1 MKEHTLFNHAQINSS
16 LTRSYSQHNKVS
28 EDGSHAKRK
37 RSVATQQI
45 SGFPASFDLTTLN
58 GANGFVV
65 YGNRS
70 IDYQLVGGVSTAGD
84 INGDGKADLVLGA
97 HRYSDYV
104 DAVFVIFGQSSFPAA
119 FDLTTLNGTNGFVI
133 TAGTRD
139 YLGGSLGTAGDVNG
153 DGKTDLVLGA
163 SFTSNQRGAAY
174 VIFGQSSFPPY
185 FNLSTLNGTNGFVVN
200 GDTTRLGWSV
210 NTAGDINGDGKAD
223 LVLGAPNTYPN
234 SRGAAYVIFGQSS
247 FPPSFN
253 LSTLNGTNGFVVNGL
268 ESGSRLGFSVNTAG
282 DINGDGKTDLVV
294 GAPGRQ
300 YALVIFGQ
308 SSFPSSFDILTLNG
322 TNGFWVGGIF
332 PRTTLGNSVSTAGDV
347 NGDGKDDLVLGD
359 QGAYGNADNIKGAAY
374 VIFGQSSFS
383 SSFYLSTLNGTN
395 GFVVYGISVAFPGGF
410 GNRVSAAGD
419 INRDGKADIVV
430 GAPQLS
436 NAYVIFGQ
444 SSFPPYFN
452 VSTLNGAN
460 GFVVNGDTL
469 FGNYVSTA
477 GDMNGDGKDD
487 LVGNGMGVSENDG
500 IYTGA
505 DYVIFQFNTAPVVIN
520 PIPDQTVMVNQPFN
534 FTVLNNTFSDP
545 DVDSLVYS
553 AEQTNGNLLPSWL
566 AFNNKSGFFSGVAPT
581 AGTTPLSVLASDP
594 YGLSTRANFSLSAKT
609 DSSSPSLETIVGV
622 VGGVLGFGALIGLG
636 CGLYKKCRSSS
647 SRPHNSVEV
656 ESIES
661 TPLMPKG

>member
-1 MKEHTLFNHAQINSS
+1 MQEHTLFNHAQINSS
-16 LTRSYSQHNKVS
+16 LTRSYPQHNKVS
-28 EDGSHAKRK
+28 EEGSHAKRK

-45 SGFPASFDLTTLN
+45 YGFPASFDLTTLN

-65 YGNRS
+65 NGGES
-70 IDYQLVGGVSTAGD
+70 INYQLGRDVRTVGD
-84 INGDGKADLVLGA
+84 INGDGKADLVLGGQ
-97 HRYSDYV
+97 RFSDLV
-104 DAVFVIFGQSSFPAA
+104 GVAFVIFGQSSFPAA

-133 TAGTRD
+133 SAGTRD
-139 YLGGSLGTAGDVNG
+139 FLGCSVGTAGDVNG

-163 SFTSNQRGAAY
+163 PYTNNNRGAAY
-174 VIFGQSSFPPY
+174 VIFGQSSFPSF
-185 FNLSTLNGTNGFVVN
+185 FNLSTLNGANGFVVN

-210 NTAGDINGDGKAD
+210 NTAGDVNGDGKAD
-223 LVLGAPNTYPN
+223 LVLGAPFTNN
-234 SRGAAYVIFGQSS
+234 RGAACVIFGQSS

-253 LSTLNGTNGFVVNGL
+253 VSTLNGANGFVVNGL
-268 ESGSRLGFSVNTAG
+268 ESTSRLGMSVNTAG

-300 YALVIFGQ
+300 YVLVIFGQ
-308 SSFPSSFDILTLNG
+308 SSFPPSFDILTMNG

-332 PRTTLGNSVSTAGDV
+332 PRSTLGNSVSTAGDV

-410 GNRVSAAGD
+410 GGKVSAAGD

-430 GAPQLS
+430 GAFQLS
-436 NAYVIFGQ
+436 KAYVIFGQ

-460 GFVVNGDTL
+460 GFVVNGDNL

-477 GDMNGDGKDD
+477 RDMNGDGKDD
-487 LVGNGMGVSENDG
+487 LVGGGMGVWVNGTSA
-500 IYTGA
+500 GA
-505 DYVIFQFNTAPVVIN
+505 GYVIFQVNAAPVVIN
-520 PIPDQTVMVNQPFN
+520 PIPDRTVMVNQPFN

-545 DVDSLVYS
+545 DPLVYS

-566 AFNNKSGFFSGVAPT
+566 AFDNESGFFSGVAPT
-581 AGTTPLSVLASDP
+581 AGTIPLSVVASDP

-609 DSSSPSLETIVGV
+609 DSSFPSLETIASV
-622 VGGVLGFGALIGLG
+622 VGGVLGVSALIGLG
-636 CGLYKKCRSSS
+636 YGFYKKCRPSSS
-647 SRPHNSVEV
+647 HPQNPSEL
-656 ESIES
+656 ES
-661 TPLMPKG
+661 TPLVPKAP